1 MALEEGRGGLRASDA
16 DREQAVEVLKAAFVQ
31 DWLAKAEFEA
41 HVGRALASRTY
52 AELAAVTAGIAAP
65 LSAVQPPDAP
75 SPMREQ
81 RTRRKISQAGLA
93 KSLGVSRQTVILIEN
108 GRYLPSLPLAFT
120 IARFFGL
127 TVDDMFG
134 KGTSTAPYLCSVTLS
149 CPQHEPEC
157 QALSGAHVAPALVAP
172 ALVLRRVMRD
182 TRPPGDLRQSKA
194 RIAAGACEF
203 ELWA

>member
-65 LSAVQPPDAP
+65 FSTVQPPDVP
-75 SPMREQ
+75 SPVREQ
-81 RTRRKISQAGLA
+81 RTRRKISQAELA

-127 TVDDMFG
+127 TVDNMFG
-134 KGTSTAPYLCSVTLS
+134 K
-149 CPQHEPEC
+149 EPV
-157 QALSGAHVAPALVAP
+157 ALYGPCGSG
-172 ALVLRRVMRD
+172 
-182 TRPPGDLRQSKA
+182 S
-194 RIAAGACEF
+194 AAG
-203 ELWA
+203 LP

>member
-1 MALEEGRGGLRASDA
+1 VALEEGRGGLRASDA

-31 DWLAKAEFEA
+31 DWLAKAEFETQ
-41 HVGRALASRTY
+41 VGRALASRTY
-52 AELAAVTAGIAAP
+52 AELAAVTAGAAAP
-65 LSAVQPPDAP
+65 LSTGQPPDAP
-75 SPMREQ
+75 SPVREQ

-134 KGTSTAPYLCSVTLS
+134 KEPARPGISARSRSAPTA
-149 CPQHEPEC
+149 
-157 QALSGAHVAPALVAP
+157 
-172 ALVLRRVMRD
+172 
-182 TRPPGDLRQSKA
+182 
-194 RIAAGACEF
+194 
-203 ELWA
+203 

>member
-52 AELAAVTAGIAAP
+52 AELAAVTADIAAP
-65 LSAVQPPDAP
+65 LSTVQPPNAP
-75 SPMREQ
+75 SPVREQ

-120 IARFFGL
+120 IARFFDL
-127 TVDDMFG
+127 TVDNMFG
-134 KGTSTAPYLCSVTLS
+134 KEPARPRISARSRSAPTA
-149 CPQHEPEC
+149 
-157 QALSGAHVAPALVAP
+157 
-172 ALVLRRVMRD
+172 
-182 TRPPGDLRQSKA
+182 
-194 RIAAGACEF
+194 
-203 ELWA
+203 